1 MMDKKHGTLAGPVG
15 PKERLATLY
24 PVVEAAIGMKV
35 AHRGSRFSGVVKTV
49 RNNEVSI
56 MGATG
61 LLRNFP
67 LESGAF
73 LVDGAAVSLQRPQKT
88 AQTGPVRTASG
99 SIAVPNTRARVA
111 RAARIVVEGIH
122 DAELLEKVWGD
133 DLRIEGVVVERLDGL
148 DNIEGFIQ
156 EFRPGPTRRLGVL
169 VDHLVSGSKEARIA
183 QRVQSDYV
191 MFTGTPYVDVWTAV
205 RPGVMGLERWPVIPK
220 GESFKEGTCAAL
232 GVSDPRVFWRE
243 LLAKVQSYKDL
254 ESSVVGAVEQLI
266 DFVTAT

>member
-1 MMDKKHGTLAGPVG
+1 MDNKHGTLAGPVG

-24 PVVEAAIGMKV
+24 PVIDAVVGMRV
-35 AHRGSRFSGVVKTV
+35 AHRGSRFAGVVKSI
-49 RNNEVSI
+49 RNAEVSI

-73 LVDGAAVSLQRPQKT
+73 LVDGTAVSLQRPT
-88 AQTGPVRTASG
+88 NAVASPPVRTASG
-99 SIAVPNTRARVA
+99 SIAVPQAKARVA

-148 DNIEGFIQ
+148 DNVEAFIS

-169 VDHLVSGSKEARIA
+169 VDHLVPGSKEARIA
-183 QRVQSDYV
+183 QRAQSEYV
-191 MFTGTPYVDVWTAV
+191 MFTGTPYIDVWTAV
-205 RPGVMGLERWPVIPK
+205 RPKVMGLERWPVIPK
-220 GESFKEGTCAAL
+220 GQSFKEGTCAAL

-243 LLAKVQSYKDL
+243 LLSRVHSYRDL
-254 ESSVVGAVEQLI
+254 EASVVGAVEQLI